1 MTTPASDRRT
11 LYPEIMPYRTGFLD
25 VGGGHRVYFEESGNP
40 LGQPAVF
47 LHGGPGGGSSPV
59 QRRFFDPAHYRII
72 LFDQRGCGRSTPF
85 GSLDHNTTW
94 HLVGDMEALREYLG
108 VERWLVL
115 GGSWGSTLALSYA
128 ETHPARVSHLVLRGI
143 FTLREWELIWF
154 YQSGADAIF
163 PDRFDDYLAPIP
175 PDERHDLILA
185 YHRRLNH
192 PDKDIQQAAAIAWSV
207 WEGSTLSLLPD
218 PAREERFAEPAYA
231 WAFARIENHY
241 FINKGFFRED
251 GQLILDAHRLASI
264 PGVIVQGR
272 YDMCTPMRTAYDL
285 HKAWLQARFHI
296 IDDAGH
302 VTTEPGIVEALIRAT
317 DEFRLPG

>member
-1 MTTPASDRRT
+1 MTTPASDRRP
-11 LYPEIMPYRTGFLD
+11 LYPEILPYRTGFLE
-25 VGGGHRVYFEESGNP
+25 VGGGHKIYFEESGNP

-59 QRRFFDPAHYRII
+59 QRRFFDPKHYRII

-85 GSLDHNTTW
+85 GSLDDNTTW
-94 HLVGDMEALREYLG
+94 HLVGDIEALREHLG
-108 VERWLVL
+108 IERWLVL

-143 FTLREWELIWF
+143 FTLRAWELTWF

-163 PDRFDDYLAPIP
+163 PDRFDAYLAPIP
-175 PDERHDLILA
+175 ADERHDLMMA

-192 PDKDIQQAAAIAWSV
+192 SDKEIQQAAAIAWSV

-218 PAREERFAEPAYA
+218 PLREERFAEPAYA

-241 FINKGFFRED
+241 FVNKGFFRED
-251 GQLILDAHRLASI
+251 GQLILDAHRLKSI

-285 HKAWLQARFHI
+285 HKAWPEARFHI

-302 VTTEPGIVEALIRAT
+302 VTTEPGIVDALVRAT
-317 DEFRLPG
+317 DDFRLPI

>member
-1 MTTPASDRRT
+1 MTTPASDRRP
-11 LYPEIMPYRTGFLD
+11 LYPEIMPYRTGYLE
-25 VGGGHRVYFEESGNP
+25 VGGGHRIYFEESGNRQ
-40 LGQPAVF
+40 GQPAVF

-85 GSLDHNTTW
+85 GSLDDNTTW
-94 HLVGDMEALREYLG
+94 HLVGDIEALRDHLG
-108 VERWLVL
+108 IERWLVL

-128 ETHPARVSHLVLRGI
+128 ETHPGRVSHLVLRGI
-143 FTLREWELIWF
+143 FTLREWELNWF
-154 YQSGADAIF
+154 YQSGADAVF
-163 PDRFDDYLAPIP
+163 PDKFDAYLAPIP
-175 PDERHDLILA
+175 PDERHDLMAA

-192 PDKDIQQAAAIAWSV
+192 PDKDIQQSAAIAWSV

-218 PAREERFAEPAYA
+218 PLRESRFAEPAYA

-241 FINKGFFRED
+241 FVNKGFFRED
-251 GQLILDAHRLASI
+251 GQLILDAHRLKSI

-285 HKAWLQARFHI
+285 HKAWPEARFHI

-302 VTTEPGIVEALIRAT
+302 VTTEPGIVDALIRAT
-317 DEFRLPG
+317 DGFRLPG